1 MGRPLGARGRRC
13 AGAAA
18 GGREGFGAAAR
29 RDRQRDQG
37 GVPRR
42 EGRRAGAA
50 GERRRTRRRKGRH
63 ARGARYA
70 AHRARAEGRR
80 ARRAA
85 CRIQGRPDPRDF
97 EGARPRRAAAG
108 GRHLQSDDVGV
119 RCAAGVV
126 RFSVVD
132 QGDHR
137 AGHRSVAASQEGAA
151 VKTAGGGRACRP
163 ARLWRALSRRAR
175 LAVIARSPIP
185 IPKTWN

>member
-18 GGREGFGAAAR
+18 GGREGLGAAAR

-50 GERRRTRRRKGRH
+50 GERRRARRRKGRH

-80 ARRAA
+80 ARRPA
-85 CRIQGRPDPRDF
+85 CRIQGRPDPRDL
-97 EGARPRRAAAG
+97 EGAGPRRAAAG
-108 GRHLQSDDVGV
+108 CRHLQSDDVGV
-119 RCAAGVV
+119 RCAAGNV
-126 RFSVVD
+126 RFSVID

-137 AGHRSVAASQEGAA
+137 AGHRSVAASQQGAA
-151 VKTAGGGRACRP
+151 VKTAGGGAACRP
-163 ARLWRALSRRAR
+163 ARLWRALSRRAK